1 MTTDEQERMQ
11 ILCERIAKEQDQD
24 EFVKLVQELNALLDN
39 ESGPLSHPTTIHP
52 ATNHPATQNNRAT
65 QGRTTQGRATR
76 GSQGVSQST
85 E

>member
-11 ILCERIAKEQDQD
+11 ILCERIAKEQDQE

-39 ESGPLSHPTTIHP
+39 ESPLSHPT
-52 ATNHPATQNNRAT
+52 TNHPATQNDRATQGRAT
-65 QGRTTQGRATR
+65 QGRTTPGNQGA
-76 GSQGVSQST
+76 SQST